1 VDLQATKEFRI
12 GDFGFTV
19 RVNLL
24 NAFDYENYSSFSVVG
39 PDGAYPDIEVNEYG
53 DAYYVPR
60 TINFELG
67 FNF

>member
-1 VDLQATKEFRI
+1 M
-12 GDFGFTV
+12 
-19 RVNLL
+19 
-24 NAFDYENYSSFSVVG
+24 NAFDYENYSSFNLLGVG
-39 PDGAYPDIEVNEYG
+39 SGGMPNPDVEVNQFG